1 MSTLEGGDKPRARPQ
16 RPDAS
21 WLIEKFLG
29 PSARERGPFGLLG
42 LHASNVD
49 EDDVL
54 AGLRARLQQTAT
66 HPEGFTPEAD
76 EVRLA
81 IHAAAAQ
88 LLDPATRKSMVDRW
102 GGDAESVSPPVATPA
117 TPGPPRA
124 SPAPVGPALRP
135 PIAGSSGS
143 APSVGAPPPP
153 RPPARLAP
161 LDRDVLLIQ
170 HEAVRAIAASGG
182 WNERARSHLQMFSHA
197 RGIPAQTLL
206 LAVSHLDHPH
216 AGGPPRAE
224 AGPTPFVANPP
235 SVAAEPRRGLPPAL
249 IWAVVLA
256 GVVCVAILIG
266 VAVLAANAGRTPKPA
281 VAATP
286 DQPAPVRDTSSQ
298 AFPWKPDPSR
308 PAPTIPAAATTD
320 VQRWIQDLSA
330 AIDATNQGAEG
341 AFDAMLATLRSG
353 ATRWPEL
360 SGPDLTVVQRCVVD
374 AMYLAEE
381 PERALLVLQA
391 ISPPGGASGADGSSG
406 QGLIREIWTVAML
419 NRISRERD
427 LPAAVLDA
435 VERELSRHLDRERP
449 TGDPAFEA
457 GAIAALRLAAE
468 DAATS
473 ASDAVWDA
481 WVRAAVAIGTLQPAR
496 RTDVLLSGLARA
508 SGGVGDRAPAPATDK
523 VAAANIRA
531 IGLLVPLIAW
541 HREPI
546 AQRWLLAQF
555 DAFDTRPAAL
565 NAIAR
570 EMATRSSVPGVDA
583 TMILPEAF
591 TEVDRRDLRDR
602 YARLFGIDVQ
612 ESRTEVDERWVA
624 TLQVLRSR
632 EPTPGSMIGS
642 LDAALAWSR
651 LSEAA
656 WLHWRGVPDRSL
668 QVLKEIEATPA
679 YVPSERSTRSDTLRR
694 DEAPAWTQRYL
705 GAGSD
710 IAARVS
716 LLGAFPSGDP
726 HPADA
731 EVALAEALR
740 GSPVQVREAAR
751 AVVDRHAA
759 SAPMVNAMLEALP
772 TAPRTVSTAEIV
784 ASLTGLERVPLDT
797 PEWRA
802 VARRALVERLLRT
815 LAGRGELAEID
826 AISLRLAVSHAVR
839 AASPGPA
846 QPSEAAA
853 LVDLASSLS
862 RQRETW
868 RLACEDLVR
877 PRSYPD
883 SLASIEADL
892 AGRLRVA
899 EGAIQRAVAEECAI
913 VRLMAIVVVCERPER
928 STEVQSVVAQAAILV
943 SQSPSVMDQLLV
955 CERSLAEL
963 WAIRLGEGEPP

>member
-1 MSTLEGGDKPRARPQ
+1 MSTPEGGEQPKARQQ

-29 PSARERGPFGLLG
+29 ASARERGPFGLLG
-42 LHASNVD
+42 LRAANVD

-88 LLDPATRKSMVDRW
+88 LLDPATRKSMLDRW
-102 GGDAESVSPPVATPA
+102 GADAESASPAAVPSASPVSTK
-117 TPGPPRA
+117 TI
-124 SPAPVGPALRP
+124 PAPVGPARRP
-135 PIAGSSGS
+135 PVA
-143 APSVGAPPPP
+143 APSGPGAAVGAAPHPPS
-153 RPPARLAP
+153 RLAP

-170 HEAVRAIAASGG
+170 HEAVRAIAACGG

-206 LAVSHLDHPH
+206 LAVSHLDQPH
-216 AGGPPRAE
+216 SGGPPRAVVD
-224 AGPTPFVANPP
+224 PTPLAATP
-235 SVAAEPRRGLPPAL
+235 SRLAAEPRRGLPPAL
-249 IWAVVLA
+249 VWAMVLA
-256 GVVCVAILIG
+256 GVVCVGILVG
-266 VAVLAANAGRTPKPA
+266 VAVLAANAGRKPKPV

-286 DQPAPVRDTSSQ
+286 DQPAPVRDTSTQ

-341 AFDAMLATLRSG
+341 AFDAMLTTLRSG

-391 ISPPGGASGADGSSG
+391 ISPPGAARGTDAAQS
-406 QGLIREIWTVAML
+406 LIREIWAAAML

-449 TGDPAFEA
+449 IGDPAFEA
-457 GAIAALRLAAE
+457 GAIAALRLEAE

-481 WVRAAVAIGTLQPAR
+481 WVRAATAIGTLQPAR

-508 SGGVGDRAPAPATDK
+508 SGGVGDRSPAPATDK
-523 VAAANIRA
+523 VGAANVRA
-531 IGLLVPLIAW
+531 IGLIVPLIAW

-612 ESRTEVDERWVA
+612 ESRSEVDERWVA
-624 TLQVLRSR
+624 TFQALRSR
-632 EPTPGSMIGS
+632 EPTTGSMIGS

-668 QVLKEIEATPA
+668 QVLKDIEATPA
-679 YVPSERSTRSDTLRR
+679 YVPSQRSTRSDTLRR
-694 DEAPAWTQRYL
+694 DEAPEWTQRYL

-772 TAPRTVSTAEIV
+772 TAPRTVSTADII

-802 VARRALVERLLRT
+802 VARQALVERLLRT

-826 AISLRLAVSHAVR
+826 SIALRLAASHAVR

-846 QPSEAAA
+846 QPSESAA
-853 LVDLASSLS
+853 LIDLASSLS
-862 RQRETW
+862 QQRETW
-868 RLACEDLVR
+868 RIACEDLVR
-877 PRSYPD
+877 PRTYPD
-883 SLASIEADL
+883 SLASIDADL

-928 STEVQSVVAQAAILV
+928 TAEVESVVAQAAIQV
-943 SQSPSVMDQLLV
+943 SQAPNVMDQILV